1 MINRETLG
9 IGFLAAA
16 TLIFE
21 TTLTRFLGVAQYYH
35 FAFLVV
41 SLALLGLGASG
52 TFLSLFPSLTNLDIS
67 PLLTWVGLG
76 FSLSVALAYGGV
88 NWIPFD
94 SYSIAWERIQVLYFF
109 LYYFVLSLPF
119 LISGLGVGVAL
130 SSEEGDHHQIYA
142 ANLVGSA
149 VGVLLTPAALELSG
163 VPGAVLVSVL
173 CGLSTFFILGE
184 DPIGGRFL
192 RFLVR
197 LSLLA
202 GVFLFA
208 ALSFVNLRGSS
219 PLGMTISPYKGLS
232 HARRYPGSTSQ
243 FGAWNAI
250 SRVDVLSEAGTHT
263 LPGLSYQFKGTP
275 PDQLGMSIDGGPLHP
290 LTQATPDAFP
300 AADWMPESLAFSLVP
315 QAHVLVLKSEGGL
328 GVLQALAGGAKTVT
342 VVEENPLLLKASA
355 QTNPKYNTYHHP
367 HVQVEVKNDRA
378 YLQEGKGTFDL
389 IYYPLTDAYR
399 PVTSGAFSLAED
411 YTLTVEGFGD
421 ALQNIEPGGVLV
433 VTRWLQSPPSEG
445 VRLVATLLEAGEKAG
460 LMDMGENMV
469 IYRGVQTLTV
479 LVKPAGWSDV
489 ELRKSRAFL
498 ESRRFDLVW
507 ASDVKT
513 SEVNRFNQL
522 PEPLYY
528 QEVKGLLGA
537 QNRDLYLSDH
547 PFDIS
552 PPDDNHP
559 FFFHYFT
566 WGQTPQVFAALGR
579 TWQPFGGSGYF
590 VLLALLGLVLI
601 LSAVLILLP
610 LFFSPRLVRQLR
622 QMRGWPILLYF
633 ALLGMGFMLVEIP
646 LIQRWMLFLGH
657 PISSFAVVVGTLL
670 FFSGWGSMASRR
682 KWELGLV
689 GWGLLIL
696 CALGMPL
703 FGSVFKERVL
713 SWPLWGR
720 VGAAVMG
727 LAPLGFLMGFPFPTG
742 LTWIKSKLPG
752 IAPWA
757 WAVNGFTSVIASVI
771 ASILALSWGYWVVFI
786 SGLGAYILAGITFW
800 SLPD

>member
-1 MINRETLG
+1 MLNRKTAG

-21 TTLTRFLGVAQYYH
+21 TTLTRFLGVAQFYH

-52 TFLSLFPSLTNLDIS
+52 TFLSLFPSLTNLDVS
-67 PLLTWVGLG
+67 LFLGWVGLG
-76 FSLSVALAYGGV
+76 FSLSATLAYGGV
-88 NWIPFD
+88 NLIPFD
-94 SYSIAWERIQVLYFF
+94 SYSIAWERIQILYFF

-119 LISGLGVGVAL
+119 LVSGLGMGVAL
-130 SSEEGDHHQIYA
+130 SAEKENHHQIYA

-149 VGVLLTPAALELSG
+149 LGALLTPAALELAG

-184 DPIGGRFL
+184 NPIKGRFL
-192 RFLVR
+192 RVLVSFSFGVGAILFVG
-197 LSLLA
+197 LSLA
-202 GVFLFA
+202 
-208 ALSFVNLRGSS
+208 NLRGSS

-243 FGAWNAI
+243 FGAWNAV

-263 LPGLSYQFKGTP
+263 LPGLSYQFQGMP
-275 PDQLGMSIDGGPLHP
+275 PAQLGMSIDGGPLHP
-290 LTQATPDAFP
+290 LTQVPPDVFQ
-300 AADWMPESLAFSLVP
+300 AAAWMPESVAFSLVP
-315 QAHVLVLKSEGGL
+315 QADVLVLKSEGGL
-328 GVLQALAGGAKTVT
+328 GVLQALAGGAKAVT

-355 QTNPKYNTYHHP
+355 QTNPKYNIYHHP
-367 HVQVEVKNDRA
+367 QVQVEINNDRA
-378 YLQEGKGTFDL
+378 YLQGVGETFDL

-411 YTLTVEGFGD
+411 YTLTVEGFRD
-421 ALQNIEPGGVLV
+421 ALQNINPGGLLV
-433 VTRWLQSPPSEG
+433 VTRWLQSPPNEG
-445 VRLVATLLEAGEKAG
+445 IRLVGTLLEAGEKAG
-460 LMDMGENMV
+460 LGDVAEEMV

-479 LVKPAGWSDV
+479 LLKPAGWSDL
-489 ELRKSRAFL
+489 ELGETRSFL

-507 ASDVKT
+507 APDIQASDI
-513 SEVNRFNQL
+513 NRFNQL
-522 PEPLYY
+522 PEPFYF
-528 QEVKGLLGA
+528 QEVKNLTQA
-537 QNRDLYLSDH
+537 SNREAYLDDY

-566 WGQTPQVFAALGR
+566 WAQTPQVLAALGR
-579 TWQPFGGSGYF
+579 AWQPFGGSGYF
-590 VLLALLGLVLI
+590 ILLALLALVLV

-610 LFFSPRLVRQLR
+610 LFFSPKLVQQLR
-622 QMRGWPILLYF
+622 QMRGLPILLYF
-633 ALLGMGFMLVEIP
+633 GLLGMGFMLIEIP

-657 PISSFAVVVGTLL
+657 PISSFAVVVGTIL
-670 FFSGWGSMASRR
+670 FFSGWGSMASRQ

-689 GWGLLIL
+689 GWGLIVL
-696 CALGMPL
+696 CALGAPL
-703 FGSVFKERVL
+703 LSSVFKERVL

-720 VGAAVMG
+720 LGAAVVG
-727 LAPLGFLMGFPFPTG
+727 LGPLGFLMGFPFPLG
-742 LTWIKSKLPG
+742 LTWIKSRLPG

-771 ASILALSWGYWVVFI
+771 ASLLALSCGYWVVFI
-786 SGLGAYILAGITFW
+786 SGVGAYILAGITFW
-800 SLPD
+800 LLPD